1 MNTELVRLINGALLN
16 VNKAIE
22 KLDDTAYIPAADNE
36 ILDYAYNLLDKVSG
50 LLRDEL
56 KELEE

>member
-1 MNTELVRLINGALLN
+1 MDTELVRLLNGALLN

-22 KLDDTAYIPAADNE
+22 KLDDTVHIPAADNE
-36 ILDYAYNLLDKVSG
+36 NLDYAYNLLDSVSG